1 MYALLYI
8 WAKINKQKNKL
19 DKSSLKIKLAAIKMS
34 LCIEKQGS
42 ESSLETL
49 DINIINEVVS
59 KRINDC
65 PEISDHS
72 VR

>member
-1 MYALLYI
+1 
-8 WAKINKQKNKL
+8 
-19 DKSSLKIKLAAIKMS
+19 MS